1 MPVSPTYPLFQLV
14 RLMSIRDDADN
25 GNSPIV
31 TKYAWKE
38 AGEDN
43 LLALYSTNGKY
54 FLTYIISSFK
64 NWVILMVFV
73 VVVHVHLL
81 FPTDVSLN
89 YKDTP

>member
-54 FLTYIISSFK
+54 FLTYILSRDSKIGSFLCFFLLLYMF
-64 NWVILMVFV
+64 ICYFQLMF
-73 VVVHVHLL
+73 H
-81 FPTDVSLN
+81 
-89 YKDTP
+89 

>member
-54 FLTYIISSFK
+54 FLTYILSRDSKIGSFL
-64 NWVILMVFV
+64 WGFF
-73 VVVHVHLL
+73 VVHVHLL

-89 YKDTP
+89 FKDTT

>member
-54 FLTYIISSFK
+54 FLTYFISSFK
-64 NWVILMVFV
+64 NWVILMFF
-73 VVVHVHLL
+73 L
-81 FPTDVSLN
+81 
-89 YKDTP
+89 